1 MSDADVLQLGVAGP
15 VAVLRLDRPAQR
27 NALSRALRDGLAET
41 LSRLAE
47 DEAVRAVVITGNGE
61 TFCAG
66 FDLKELAAGD
76 AVEIF
81 GQAQSYHKSVHT
93 FPKPLLAAVNGPALA
108 GGMDLASMCDL
119 RLADASA
126 TFGQPQVKLGVPAAY
141 ELTRSAMPEPM
152 ARRLCL
158 TGDVI
163 DAGEALACGYVSAVH
178 ADAKALEAAAMDWAR
193 RMAEAAGSTAMKQQI
208 LTHQPRLFGG

>member
-15 VAVLRLDRPAQR
+15 VAVLRLDRPDQR
-27 NALSRALRDGLAET
+27 NALSKALRDGLVAS
-41 LSRLAE
+41 LDRLAT
-47 DEAVRAVVITGNGE
+47 DEAIRAVVITGNGE

-76 AVEIF
+76 AGKIF
-81 GQAQSYHKSVHT
+81 ADAQGYHRVVHT

-108 GGMDLASMCDL
+108 GGMDLATMCDL
-119 RLADASA
+119 RLAVSSA
-126 TFGQPQVKLGVPAAY
+126 RFGQPQVRLGVPAAF
-141 ELTRSAMPEPM
+141 ELTRSQMPETM

-163 DAGEALACGYVSAVH
+163 DAEDAFACGYVSALY
-178 ADAKALEAAAMDWAR
+178 ADAKALEAGAMEWAGR
-193 RMAEAAGSTAMKQQI
+193 LAEAGGAMKAQI
-208 LTHQPRLFGG
+208 LASQPRLFGG